1 MISQPNELII
11 TNVHSSRS
19 RRILLFSLFIILLI
33 FVTQISYIPILKT
46 SNYSRLYLGLEAANH
61 CLISITFKVSSI
73 AVRVQGETFAGKHGV
88 IVLDKIPGRI
98 LKTAENFVDP
108 PPPPHLKAKQANKV
122 NKTGNEDGYKF
133 RRRNQCLILP
143 SDKLC
148 VLSL

>member
-1 MISQPNELII
+1 MS
-11 TNVHSSRS
+11 
-19 RRILLFSLFIILLI
+19 SLFIILLI
-33 FVTQISYIPILKT
+33 FVTQISYIPNLKT
-46 SNYSRLYLGLEAANH
+46 PNYSRLYLGLEAANH
-61 CLISITFKVSSI
+61 CLISITVKVSSI

-108 PPPPHLKAKQANKV
+108 PSPPSNLKAKQANKV

-133 RRRNQCLILP
+133 CRRNQCLILP